1 MAPYLLV
8 WRCHRRALARSV
20 AAMRD
25 RNQYRMTPTMRRKP
39 TGVAASACE
48 HPGNLHGNVQQE
60 PVQDGAHDAQEAHRR
75 GRQRLRAPGTLYTL
89 NQHSLCSAIL
99 H

>member
-25 RNQYRMTPTMRRKP
+25 RSQYRTTPTMRRKP

-48 HPGNLHGNVQQE
+48 RPETL
-60 PVQDGAHDAQEAHRR
+60 
-75 GRQRLRAPGTLYTL
+75 GTP
-89 NQHSLCSAIL
+89 
-99 H
+99 

>member
-48 HPGNLHGNVQQE
+48 HPETLENPYSSDARQE
-60 PVQDGAHDAQEAHRR
+60 PVQDDAHDAQEAHRR
-75 GRQRLRAPGTLYTL
+75 GRQRLRAP
-89 NQHSLCSAIL
+89 
-99 H
+99 